1 MGHDERMLSV
11 GLLAALVA
19 SVLFN
24 VGMALQALEARAAP
38 RALALKASLIV
49 RLLHRPRWLLG
60 SALGI
65 LGILPQVVA
74 LSYAPFVVVQ
84 TALAGGLLVL
94 LWLAVRTL
102 GEQVGPL
109 DVVGVGAM
117 MAGIGLVAWG
127 APSHVETHRGG
138 LAVIVVVAALV
149 LGAVVPWLARNTPFG
164 TPMTMIVAS
173 GCGFAAS
180 NVATKLASDDFG
192 LGHLGPAIAW
202 SIVVVVAGLVAVLT
216 QMTAFQVRDARVV
229 IPVGFSVQ
237 TFLPIALEPFFMR
250 EHLATAPDGGVPILA
265 GLVLL
270 LVGTVLI
277 ARNEGVAE
285 LAAGAQP

>member
-1 MGHDERMLSV
+1 MFSV
-11 GLLAALVA
+11 GLAAALLA

-24 VGMALQALEARAAP
+24 VGMALQALEARATP
-38 RALALKASLIV
+38 RTLALKASLLL
-49 RLLHRPRWLLG
+49 RLLRRPRWVLG

-65 LGILPQVVA
+65 IGIAPQVIA

-102 GEQVGPL
+102 GERVGLL
-109 DVVGVGAM
+109 DIAGVGAM
-117 MAGIGLVAWG
+117 VAGIGLVAWG

-138 LAVIVVVAALV
+138 LAVILVVAGL
-149 LGAVVPWLARNTPFG
+149 LGAAVIPWVGRNTPLG
-164 TPMTMIVAS
+164 APLMLIVAS

-192 LGHLGPAIAW
+192 LAHLGPALAW
-202 SIVVVVAGLVAVLT
+202 SAVVVVAGLVAVVT
-216 QMTAFQVRDARVV
+216 QMTAFQVREARVV
-229 IPVGFSVQ
+229 IPVGFSMQ
-237 TFLPIALEPFFMR
+237 TFLPIALEPLFMR
-250 EHLATAPDGGVPILA
+250 EHFATAPDGGLPIFA
-265 GLVLL
+265 GLALLFVGTL
-270 LVGTVLI
+270 LV
-277 ARNEGVAE
+277 ARNEGVVQ

>member
-1 MGHDERMLSV
+1 M
-11 GLLAALVA
+11 
-19 SVLFN
+19 
-24 VGMALQALEARAAP
+24 AP
-38 RALALKASLIV
+38 RALALKASLIL

-102 GEQVGPL
+102 GETVGPL
-109 DVVGVGAM
+109 DVAGVGAM

-149 LGAVVPWLARNTPFG
+149 LGAVVPWLARNTRFG
-164 TPMTMIVAS
+164 TPMTLIVAS

-202 SIVVVVAGLVAVLT
+202 SVVVVVAGLVAVVT

-237 TFLPIALEPFFMR
+237 TFLPIALEPLFMR
-250 EHLATAPDGGVPILA
+250 EHFETAPEGGVPILA